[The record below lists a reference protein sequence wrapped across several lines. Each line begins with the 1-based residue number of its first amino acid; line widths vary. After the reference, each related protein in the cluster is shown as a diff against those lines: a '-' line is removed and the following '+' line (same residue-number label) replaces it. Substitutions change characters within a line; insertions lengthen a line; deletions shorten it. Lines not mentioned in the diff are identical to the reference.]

1 MQFTSFIQDLLEKG
15 QVTVARQLNPF
26 SEEDLQ
32 EAGVVLRKYYTDDAL
47 EMPYTAPGFSAEAA
61 IWGAT
66 YLYRASQFIML
77 RDVGEQEV
85 HAHLSD
91 FSGVISPEAIYS
103 ADLTLRYL
111 PELLYLAK
119 GLAPDDI
126 LVKCIKHRLV
136 QWPFSSVGTE
146 VAREVNHQPI
156 LAHPSLKYAYIDRI
170 IQQKDIKRATDE
182 AIAEAIREALGAH
195 SSVLWPEF
203 NQTKIA

>member
-32 EAGVVLRKYYTDDAL
+32 EAAIVLRKYYADDAL
-47 EMPYTAPGFSAEAA
+47 EMPHTAPDFSREAA
-61 IWGAT
+61 IWAAT
-66 YLYRASQFIML
+66 YLYRASQFTML

-85 HAHLSD
+85 QAHLSD
-91 FSGVISPEAIYS
+91 FSGALSPEVIYS
-103 ADLTLRYL
+103 ADLMLRYL
-111 PELLYLAK
+111 PQLLHLAK
-119 GLAPDDI
+119 GLAPDDV
-126 LVKCIKHRLV
+126 LVTCIKHTLV

-146 VAREVNHQPI
+146 IIREVNHQLI

-170 IQQKDIKRATDE
+170 IQQKDIKRATNE
-182 AIAEAIREALGAH
+182 AVAEAIHEALGEH